1 MIKRFDDDKISIVM
15 RSRIN
20 RRRLKT
26 NETVS
31 DFYNELRKESQKINP
46 TDKELKYFFMRA
58 LPIELQTQIIVQ
70 NPETPDEALNIS
82 KTLEQIDGISKCG
95 ENSNIG
101 LEALRERKVSA
112 AQNRATTNQDEDR

>member
-26 NETVS
+26 NETML

-82 KTLEQIDGISKCG
+82 KTLEQIDGISKC